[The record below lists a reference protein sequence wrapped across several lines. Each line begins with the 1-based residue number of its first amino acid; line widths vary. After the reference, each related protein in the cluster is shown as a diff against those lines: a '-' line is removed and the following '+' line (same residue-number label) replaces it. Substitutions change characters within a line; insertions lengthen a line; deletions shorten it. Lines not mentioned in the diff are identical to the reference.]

1 MQHRPRL
8 FCLPPA
14 GAGPSLY
21 RPWAG
26 RHAAHVEVVPVSL
39 PGRESRISEP
49 LSVSLDALAELVQE
63 ARVEI
68 LLPGHGAPRTDAAQ
82 VIAGYA
88 THRHER
94 LEQVREV
101 LRGLGV
107 GELGAARLDPEQS
120 SEARDDLVERVVET
134 VYAQVP
140 REVWPAARLSV
151 RAQLDYLAD
160 DRP

>member
-1 MQHRPRL
+1 MPALGALLTGDTILGRGTTVVAWPDGAIRPYL
-8 FCLPPA
+8 A
-14 GAGPSLY
+14 
-21 RPWAG
+21 
-26 RHAAHVEVVPVSL
+26 
-39 PGRESRISEP
+39 
-49 LSVSLDALAELVQE
+49 SLDALAELVQE

-151 RAQLDYLAD
+151 RAQLDYLSD